1 METGP
6 PDNRPP
12 AIVRA
17 HRMASRCVSIALGMV
32 IPGFMGYWID
42 SWLGIV
48 ARAGVPLFTL
58 VGFSFGFAYGIWQL
72 LQLGKSKRKEASNDK
87 DI

>member
-17 HRMASRCVSIALGMV
+17 HRIASRCLSIAMGMV
-32 IPGFMGYWID
+32 IPGFFGYWLD
-42 SWLGIV
+42 AWLGV
-48 ARAGVPLFTL
+48 LPLFTL

-72 LQLGKSKRKEASNDK
+72 TQLGKSKQRNVASDK
-87 DI
+87 DSDR